1 MIEKLKDDDVIN
13 MVGGRFKLTAMIQ
26 KRWNEILQG
35 SRFLVK
41 NEGMTDMEAIVQE
54 ISEGKVYID
63 YENSDVPRPEELE

>member
-54 ISEGKVYID
+54 ISEEKVYID